1 MVNEVNKLIFN
12 TLVEGGAI
20 YISERGTLSVERTPS
35 RAMRRG
41 RVVSP
46 SYQVT
51 FTKECRAESLA
62 SVIASFSGVSA
73 EDGEDIA
80 RRWLDKVTTDDRV
93 VIEGV
98 GTIQNGSFTAD
109 KSLAEALTLSSK
121 TLTLT
126 RTKSSRRWPWVVL
139 VLALILGLVAA
150 AYVLYGDKLI
160 SRDVVTKTPEIEVV
174 KADVVTEQS
183 ASADTTAVALSE
195 VQTNEPAP
203 QTEAVS
209 EVVTEA
215 EVADTPK
222 VEAEAEVTQTLVDQ
236 SDWRTQPVHH
246 YVIFGSYSNTTNAN
260 NAVRKIM
267 RRNPEAQCKV
277 IRLGGMHAVAVFGS
291 YSRAECDQFK
301 RQYRALYKDAWVHT
315 PKRYK

>member
-20 YISERGTLSVERTPS
+20 YIADRGTLSVERTPS

-46 SYQVT
+46 SYQLT
-51 FTKECRAESLA
+51 FTAECRAESLA
-62 SVIASFSGVSA
+62 SVIASLSGVSA

-80 RRWLDKVTTDDRV
+80 RRWLDKVTKDDRV

-109 KSLAEALTLSSK
+109 KSLAEALALSSK

-150 AYVLYGDKLI
+150 AYVLCGDKLI

-174 KADVVTEQS
+174 KADVATEQS
-183 ASADTTAVALSE
+183 SSADTTAVALDKA
-195 VQTNEPAP
+195 TTTEPAH

>member
-20 YISERGTLSVERTPS
+20 YIADRGTLSTERTPS

-46 SYQVT
+46 SYQLT
-51 FTKECRAESLA
+51 FTTECRAESLA
-62 SVIASFSGVSA
+62 SIIASFSGVSA

-109 KSLAEALTLSSK
+109 KSLAEALALNTK

-150 AYVLYGDKLI
+150 ANVLYGDKLI
-160 SRDVVTKTPEIEVV
+160 SRDVVAKTTEIEVV
-174 KADVVTEQS
+174 KADVTTEQS
-183 ASADTTAVALSE
+183 ASADTTAVAISE
-195 VQTNEPAP
+195 VQTTEPAP

-209 EVVTEA
+209 EVVTET
-215 EVADTPK
+215 EVADAPK
-222 VEAEAEVTQTLVDQ
+222 VEAEVTQTLVDQ

>member
-12 TLVEGGAI
+12 TLVEGGAV
-20 YISERGTLSVERTPS
+20 YIANRGTLSTERTPS

-46 SYQVT
+46 SYQLT
-51 FTKECRAESLA
+51 FTTECRAESLA
-62 SVIASFSGVSA
+62 SIIASFSGVSA

-109 KSLAEALTLSSK
+109 KSLAEALALSTK

-160 SRDVVTKTPEIEVV
+160 SRDVVTKTTEIEVV
-174 KADVVTEQS
+174 KANVTTEQS
-183 ASADTTAVALSE
+183 ASADTTAVAISE
-195 VQTNEPAP
+195 VQTTEPAP

-209 EVVTEA
+209 EVVAEA
-215 EVADTPK
+215 EVADATK
-222 VEAEAEVTQTLVDQ
+222 VEAEAEVAQTLVDQ

-291 YSRAECDQFK
+291 YSRAECEQFK

>member
-12 TLVEGGAI
+12 TLVEGGAV
-20 YISERGTLSVERTPS
+20 YIADRGTLSVERTPS

-46 SYQVT
+46 SYQLT
-51 FTKECRAESLA
+51 FTTECRAESLA
-62 SVIASFSGVSA
+62 SIIASFSGVSA

-80 RRWLDKVTTDDRV
+80 RRWLDKVTKDDRV

-109 KSLAEALTLSSK
+109 KSLAEALALSSK

-160 SRDVVTKTPEIEVV
+160 SRDIVTKTPEIEAV
-174 KADVVTEQS
+174 KADVTTEQS
-183 ASADTTAVALSE
+183 ASADTTAVAISE
-195 VQTNEPAP
+195 VQTTEPAP
-203 QTEAVS
+203 QTEAIL

-215 EVADTPK
+215 EVADAPK
-222 VEAEAEVTQTLVDQ
+222 VEAEVTQTLVDQ